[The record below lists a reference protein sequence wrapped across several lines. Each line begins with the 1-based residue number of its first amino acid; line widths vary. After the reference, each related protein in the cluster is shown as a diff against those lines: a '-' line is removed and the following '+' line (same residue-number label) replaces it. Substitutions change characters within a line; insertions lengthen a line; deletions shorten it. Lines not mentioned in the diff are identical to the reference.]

1 MCNELMEATDE
12 PPDTKGQEDSQVV
25 ADKINRCASGSNI
38 NSTGFL
44 RGVSLRQGTI
54 AGLCGFDGVAN
65 HILHDWGT
73 NNVVGVGA
81 DKER

>member
-1 MCNELMEATDE
+1 MCNELEVNDE
-12 PPDTKGQEDSQVV
+12 PPDTEVSQVV
-25 ADKINRCASGSNI
+25 TDKVSRRASSGNL
-38 NSTGFL
+38 NTFGFL